1 MTVEEGHH
9 VTFNVQVSGK
19 PTPTY
24 AWYHEGN
31 SIESDYAHE
40 IHEDGSLVILTAE
53 IQHQGTYK
61 FVAIN
66 SSGRVEEELVL
77 TIVQEGTDEA
87 RKINGDANA
96 TTGPIPVSNF
106 GEFVAES
113 HGNSNKGFHSQ
124 YSVS

>member
-1 MTVEEGHH
+1 M
-9 VTFNVQVSGK
+9 SGK

-24 AWYHEGN
+24 AWYHDGN
-31 SIESDYAHE
+31 AVEPDYAHE

-53 IQHQGTYK
+53 IEHQGTYK
-61 FVAIN
+61 FVAVN

-77 TIVQEGTDEA
+77 TIVQEGTREA

-96 TTGPIPVSNF
+96 KTGPIPVSNF
-106 GEFVAES
+106 GVFVAES
-113 HGNSNKGFHSQ
+113 HANSNKGFRSQ

>member
-1 MTVEEGHH
+1 M
-9 VTFNVQVSGK
+9 SGK

-31 SIESDYAHE
+31 AVEPDYAHE

-53 IQHQGTYK
+53 IEHQGTYK
-61 FVAIN
+61 FVAVN

-77 TIVQEGTDEA
+77 TVVQEGTDEA
-87 RKINGDANA
+87 RKINGDANVK
-96 TTGPIPVSNF
+96 TGPIPVSNF
-106 GEFVAES
+106 GVFVAES
-113 HGNSNKGFHSQ
+113 HANSNKGFRSQ